1 MKKNKN
7 SICIFLLVALF
18 FTYLSSL
25 AENEK
30 SNQEIVLGQSCDL
43 EGPYKDFG
51 NSFKNGATAYF
62 SKVNENGGIKGKKI
76 RVITYNDNSDSGL
89 VLKNTERLIEVDKVF
104 ALFGYAGVTST
115 YSNIIPFIQKANI
128 PFFAPVSGSE
138 SLRTPLVKQIFCLRA
153 GFNEEAQT
161 MIERLVE
168 KDLKRIGIVYE
179 GNETGSSAFES
190 TRKIMEKK
198 GVPVSFSANISS
210 DFKNIDEAIQT
221 ATTNNPDAI
230 LIAASSRVASEFIS
244 RIKAKK
250 TESLLIAFSFSDGDT
265 IGKQLLNKGVGVVVN
280 QVVPFP
286 NYLKIPV
293 IAEYTKLS
301 EKYTPNAEPSFA
313 SVEGFIA
320 AKAICRILEE
330 TDGTPLT
337 REAFYKAA
345 EAQDGTDIGGFT
357 FTFSPK
363 ERAGSK
369 FVYLT
374 QIGPGGFVTPIKNLT
389 DIYK

>member
-1 MKKNKN
+1 MLKTKNFLF
-7 SICIFLLVALF
+7 IFALLAIF
-18 FTYLSSL
+18 ITYSNCS

-30 SNQEIVLGQSCDL
+30 NNQEIVFGQSCDL
-43 EGPYKDFG
+43 EGPYKEFG
-51 NSFKNGATAYF
+51 NNFKDGATAYLT
-62 SKVNENGGIKGKKI
+62 KVNDAGGIKGKKI
-76 RVITYNDNSDSGL
+76 RLISYNDNSDSGL
-89 VLKNTERLIEVDKVF
+89 ALKNTERLIEVDKVF

-115 YSNIIPFIQKANI
+115 YSNIVPFIQKANI

-153 GFNEEAQT
+153 GFNEEANA
-161 MIERLVE
+161 MISRLVE
-168 KDLKRIGIVYE
+168 KGLKRIGIVYE
-179 GNETGSSAFES
+179 ENETGVSAFES
-190 TRKIMEKK
+190 ARKVMEKK
-198 GVPVSFSANISS
+198 AVPVSFIANISS
-210 DFKNIDEAIQT
+210 DFKNIDEAIQS

-230 LIAASSRVASEFIS
+230 IIAASSRVASEFVS

-250 TESLLIAFSFSDGDT
+250 TESLLIAFSFADGDT
-265 IGKQLLNKGVGVVVN
+265 MGKQLLNKGLGVIVN

-301 EKYTPNAEPSFA
+301 EKYTPKAEPSFA
-313 SVEGFIA
+313 GVEGFIA
-320 AKAICRILEE
+320 AKALCKILEDAE
-330 TDGTPLT
+330 GATLT

-345 EAQDGTDIGGFT
+345 ETQDDTDIGGFT

-374 QIGPGGFVTPIKNLT
+374 QIGPGGFVTPIKNIA
-389 DIYK
+389 DIYR

>member
-1 MKKNKN
+1 MIKTKKFIFM
-7 SICIFLLVALF
+7 SALLALILHCTICF
-18 FTYLSSL
+18 

-30 SNQEIVLGQSCDL
+30 AIQEIVLGQSCDL
-43 EGPYKDFG
+43 DGPYKDFG

-62 SKVNENGGIKGKKI
+62 SKINESGGIKGKKI

-89 VLKNTERLIEVDKVF
+89 ILKNSERLIEVDKVF

-115 YSNIIPFIQKANI
+115 YSNIIPFIKKANI

-153 GFNEEAQT
+153 GFNEESNA
-161 MIERLVE
+161 MIERLLE
-168 KDLKRIGIVYE
+168 KGLKRIGIVYE
-179 GNETGSSAFES
+179 ENETGASAFES
-190 TRKIMEKK
+190 ARKVMEKK
-198 GVPVSFSANISS
+198 AVPVSFSANISS
-210 DFKNIDEAIQT
+210 DFKNINEAIE
-221 ATTNNPDAI
+221 AASTNNPDAV
-230 LIAASSRVASEFIS
+230 LIAASSRVAAEFIS

-265 IGKQLLNKGVGVVVN
+265 IGKQLLNKALGVIVN

-293 IAEYTKLS
+293 VAEYSKLS
-301 EKYTPNAEPSFA
+301 EKYTPNEEPSFA
-313 SVEGFIA
+313 GVEGFIA
-320 AKAICRILEE
+320 AKAICRIIEDAE
-330 TDGTPLT
+330 GTSLT
-337 REAFYKAA
+337 REAFFKAA
-345 EAQDGTDIGGFT
+345 EAQDDTDIGGFT

-363 ERAGSK
+363 ERSGSK

>member
-1 MKKNKN
+1 MIKNRN
-7 SICIFLLVALF
+7 FLFFVALF
-18 FTYLSSL
+18 AFFIVYSDCS

-30 SNQEIVLGQSCDL
+30 NNQEIVFGQSCDM

-51 NSFKNGATAYF
+51 NSFKDGATAYF
-62 SKVNENGGIKGKKI
+62 SKINEAGGIKGKKI
-76 RVITYNDNSDSGL
+76 RIITYNDNSDSGL
-89 VLKNTERLIEVDKVF
+89 VLKNTEKLIEVDKVF

-115 YSNIIPFIQKANI
+115 YSNIIPFIKKANI

-138 SLRTPLVKQIFCLRA
+138 SLRAPLVKQIFCLRA
-153 GFNEEAQT
+153 GFNEEAIA
-161 MIERLVE
+161 MIDRLIE

-179 GNETGSSAFES
+179 ENETGSSAFES
-190 TRKIMEKK
+190 TRKVMEKK
-198 GVPVSFSANISS
+198 AVPVSFSANISS

-230 LIAASSRVASEFIS
+230 LIAASSRVGSEFIS

-250 TESLLIAFSFSDGDT
+250 TESLLIAFSFADGDT
-265 IGKQLLNKGVGVVVN
+265 MGKQLLNKGLGVIIN

-301 EKYTPNAEPSFA
+301 EKYTPKAEPSFA
-313 SVEGFIA
+313 GVEGFIA
-320 AKAICRILEE
+320 AKALCRILEE
-330 TDGTPLT
+330 AEGASLT

-345 EAQDGTDIGGFT
+345 EAQEDTDIGGFT

-374 QIGPGGFVTPIKNLT
+374 QIGPGGFVTPIKNLS